1 MGGGGG
7 TPLLLLEFDRLL
19 SKLLLRFFNSLN
31 TFVKL
36 LCTLLLFEGEGLFAS
51 VALDDFFESAAF
63 LSTLTFLTAYSTLVF
78 LTISE
83 FFRGGLWDR

>member
-31 TFVKL
+31 TLVKL
-36 LCTLLLFEGEGLFAS
+36 LCTLLLLEGQGLFAS
-51 VALDDFFESAAF
+51 AELDDFFESATF

-83 FFRGGLWDR
+83 FFRGGL